1 MSRKSP
7 GHRKWPDHEVREE
20 RIDERLKV
28 EIDGEVVA
36 DSADVI
42 KVVEDEHPV
51 RYYFP
56 RSDVRMDVLEPTDR
70 TTRCPFKGTASYFTI
85 NAGGR
90 EFENAA
96 WSYEETYDEHAALE
110 DRIAFYED
118 RIAELDVRRAR

>member
-56 RSDVRMDVLEPTDR
+56 RGDVRMDVLEPTDR

-85 NAGGR
+85 NVGGR